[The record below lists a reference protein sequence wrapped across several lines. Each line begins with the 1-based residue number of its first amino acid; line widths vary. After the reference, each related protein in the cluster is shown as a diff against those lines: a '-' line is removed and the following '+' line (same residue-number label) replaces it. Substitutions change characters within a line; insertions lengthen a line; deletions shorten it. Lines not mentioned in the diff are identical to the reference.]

1 MTRYA
6 MVVDIERCTGCFSCA
21 VACKAENA
29 VPLGVWRNWLKIV
42 EKGTYPNVN
51 RSWMLL
57 MCNNCQNA
65 VCVRVCPTQATYR
78 RDDGIVMVD
87 PHRCIGCKY
96 CIAAC
101 PYEVRY
107 LNPLKR
113 IVQKC
118 QWCNHRVDMGIEPA
132 CVNACPTDA
141 LIFGDLDDPSSEV
154 RKILDSRS
162 YQVLKPDQGTEPQVY
177 YLGADMAVMRA
188 MGLSEMD
195 REASENRK
203 TGSHSSFE
211 RHAVKV
217 NKI

>member
-1 MTRYA
+1 
-6 MVVDIERCTGCFSCA
+6 MVVDIDRCTGCFSCA

-29 VPLGVWRNWLKIV
+29 VPLGVWRSRLKIV

-141 LIFGDLDDPSSEV
+141 LIFGNLDDPSSEV

-188 MGLSEMD
+188 MGPSEID

-211 RHAVKV
+211 RQAVKV
-217 NKI
+217 SKI

>member
-6 MVVDIERCTGCFSCA
+6 MVVDIEKCTGCFSCA

-29 VPLGVWRNWLKIV
+29 VPLGVWRSWLKMI
-42 EKGTYPNVN
+42 EKGTYPNVS
-51 RSWMLL
+51 RSWMVL
-57 MCNNCQNA
+57 MCNNCENA
-65 VCVRVCPTQATYR
+65 VCVRVCPTRATYR
-78 RDDGIVMVD
+78 REDGIVMVD

-141 LIFGDLDDPSSEV
+141 LTFGDLDDPGSEV
-154 RKILDSRS
+154 RRIIDSKP
-162 YQVLKPDQGTEPQVY
+162 YQVLKPDHGTKPQVY
-177 YLGADMAVMRA
+177 YLGVDMAVMRSL
-188 MGLSEMD
+188 GPSEMD
-195 REASENRK
+195 REASENKK
-203 TGSHSSFE
+203 TGLHPGFE
-211 RHAVKV
+211 RHVYKG
-217 NKI
+217 NKG